1 MQNFRL
7 GQGGA
12 STAKAGM
19 DTSTSEAPPDS
30 LHRRSSAE
38 EAKVGGEV
46 RGAKTNGKTGDNHT
60 PRKGLKIKSRD
71 ATLDGVGVPYYANTM
86 GTAALLNSLP
96 GRASMRDPFVWE
108 P

>member
-1 MQNFRL
+1 
-7 GQGGA
+7 
-12 STAKAGM
+12 M
-19 DTSTSEAPPDS
+19 DASTSEAPPPDS
-30 LHRRSSAE
+30 QPRRSSAE
-38 EAKVGGEV
+38 EPRVGGEV
-46 RGAKTNGKTGDNHT
+46 RGAKTNGKTGGHHT

-71 ATLDGVGVPYYANTM
+71 STLNGVGVPYYANTM